1 MKRFFVIIIMAA
13 FVIPLWGQS
22 AVNLLRNPGFEVWDT
37 SSTGQDS
44 IPSYWHF
51 FTRSVLCSGYVSK
64 TMGYEGYGAGLVV
77 IGDTSGYDASFYH
90 YVNRIDTL
98 PFANDTFLLY
108 IRVKENSA
116 NIGGRFYCY
125 WQDSAGVNVGAAV
138 SSSYTSNSPDWQELY
153 VTTAR
158 PGPNAVTFKFDFRI
172 YKYATSEDSIIVDDA
187 YFGPLLVGIAEK
199 TLLNASIPSI
209 VDNVLRME
217 FSALNN
223 MPLEVSIFSA
233 DGRKLNTL
241 YSGSIA
247 GTMVLS
253 KDMSL
258 YRKGVY
264 FVVVNSGGMSRQYRV
279 IKL

>member
-1 MKRFFVIIIMAA
+1 MKRFFVIILVVA
-13 FVIPLWGQS
+13 FATPLWGQS

-64 TMGYEGYGAGLVV
+64 TTGFGGYGVKLVV
-77 IGDTSGYDASFYH
+77 VGDTSGYDASFYH

-98 PFANDTFLLY
+98 PFANDTFLVY
-108 IRVKENSA
+108 IRVNENSA
-116 NIGGRFYCY
+116 NISGRLYCY
-125 WQDSAGVNVGAAV
+125 WQDSLGANVGTAV
-138 SSSYTSNSPDWQELY
+138 YSSYSANSPDWQELY
-153 VTTAR
+153 FNTVR
-158 PGPNAVTFKFDFRI
+158 PASNATTFKFDFRI

-187 YFGPLLVGIAEK
+187 YFGPLVVGIGEK
-199 TLLNASIPSI
+199 TLVNASVPSF

-217 FSALNN
+217 FFAVNN

-241 YSGSIA
+241 YSGNIA